1 MIALTL
7 NMLRWVLPLWMGL
20 IVYEVARG
28 ILNVSTTIDYLPS
41 AAKRVVVVGIGGAV
55 SYVFAWLHMTTPEE
69 CAAVT
74 SIGSDAFVRA
84 VDVCATALN
93 TKAPLQGLAAAG
105 VAMVIHKL
113 KKSNPRN

>member
-7 NMLRWVLPLWMGL
+7 NALRWVLPLCMGL
-20 IVYEVARG
+20 MVYEIAYWT
-28 ILNVSTTIDYLPS
+28 LNATSEIDYMPAS
-41 AAKRVVVVGIGGAV
+41 FKRVWVVCIGIVV
-55 SYVFAWLHMTTPEE
+55 SYTLMWLHVTTPEE

-74 SIGSDAFVRA
+74 SVGADAFVRA

-105 VAMVIHKL
+105 VAMWMHAV